1 MDKRRKKYFGCLANE
16 GLQELTSEQ
25 RLKLFKK
32 KKLYISSSVVAIPFN
47 KTINLKDKSNFKIR
61 LDPCPPLVE
70 AYYAFI
76 LQRYQE
82 NINNVFINFFHQFN
96 NHTIGVKKKE
106 AKIIARLLFMNII
119 NNKNAPG
126 FDFVHLLENPDGIPK
141 LENTPKIELY
151 YTKREAMKLNA
162 IQNYPEGLNEYLTGN
177 ANYFNE
183 KLIDKV
189 TIIKETIQF
198 EGELK
203 IILALN
209 KQYKFEKYSTSLSSI
224 GNQSENKSSKKTLK
238 DPIFRNKIPTDDE
251 MDAYLMEYVFSE
263 KKAPKS

>member
-1 MDKRRKKYFGCLANE
+1 MDKRRKNYFGCLANE
-16 GLQELTSEQ
+16 GLLELTNEQ
-25 RLKLFKK
+25 RLNLFKK
-32 KKLYISSSVVAIPFN
+32 KKLYISSIVVAIPFN
-47 KTINLKDKSNFKIR
+47 KTINLNDKSNFKTR
-61 LDPCPPLVE
+61 LEPCPPLLD

-82 NINNVFINFFHQFN
+82 HINNVFINFFHQFN
-96 NHTIGVKKKE
+96 NHTIGLKKKE

-119 NNKNAPG
+119 NNRNAPG

-189 TIIKETIQF
+189 TILKEIIQF

-203 IILALN
+203 IILTLN
-209 KQYKFEKYSTSLSSI
+209 KQYKFEKYSTPLPSI
-224 GNQSENKSSKKTLK
+224 DNQSETKSSKKTLK
-238 DPIFRNKIPTDDE
+238 DPIFKNKIPTEQE
-251 MDAYLMEYVFSE
+251 MDDYLMKYVFSE
-263 KKAPKS
+263 KETE